1 MRPGPLLR
9 RILERAPLALFLL
22 ALAVG
27 LVAYGVAI
35 ERYGLFPKSIID
47 AAARTARTTAESVG
61 RTDTGTFKAFPGTAL
76 ADFPDQRL
84 EIVEG
89 DSLASAML
97 VSGGRHQ
104 FRELCP
110 EHGCLAVAISPS
122 GEVMHAWP
130 FRPHAIHAA
139 NIADENEYPY
149 EMNNFSVERDMLLK
163 RIEPYPNGDLLTT
176 FRLENAFPYGGGVAR
191 IGPDGYPRWFRR
203 DYSHHQPHLVDGDI
217 AFVPAYTVGDDTIEF
232 LLGDE
237 VRTRSCNGRIYHSAL
252 NILDGDGALL
262 EQIPVLDILLA
273 SPWSGILA
281 ESPDPCNPLRLNS
294 IDVAGEDASGGIA
307 AGDIVLSLR
316 EVSAFAI
323 LDGDTRELKRMVRG
337 SFLLQ
342 HDVTHLTGSTFLM
355 FDNRGASRF
364 LFDNSG
370 VRRYLGAS
378 RLLMVDLAAGSET
391 TIFPRE
397 HTPEALRGLYSEIN
411 GAIDISPDRQRAV
424 VSFTNAGVA
433 VEVRLA
439 DGEVLAIFRS
449 LHDVS
454 DMEQFPD
461 ERLDLAARFN
471 LFNVYYPRDGD

>member
-35 ERYGLFPKSIID
+35 ERYGVFPKSVID
-47 AAARTARTTAESVG
+47 AAARTARTTAESLG
-61 RTDTGTFKAFPGTAL
+61 MPDTGDFKSFPGTAL
-76 ADFPDQRL
+76 ADYPGQRV
-84 EIVEG
+84 EVVEG
-89 DSLASAML
+89 DSLANAML

-122 GEVMHAWP
+122 GEVTHAWP

-139 NIADENEYPY
+139 NIVDENDYPY
-149 EMNNFSVERDMLLK
+149 ELNNFSVERDMRLM
-163 RIEPYPNGDLLTT
+163 RIEPYPNGDLLVT
-176 FRLENAFPYGGGVAR
+176 FHLRNAFPYAGGVAR
-191 IGPDGYPRWFRR
+191 IDGDGHPRWFRR
-203 DYSHHQPHLVDGDI
+203 DYSHHQTRLVDGDI
-217 AFVPAYTVGDDTIEF
+217 AFVPALTVGNDTLVFSRGDDVHI
-232 LLGDE
+232 
-237 VRTRSCNGRIYHSAL
+237 RSCNGKIYHSAL

-262 EQIPVLDILLA
+262 EQIPVFDIVLA
-273 SPWSGILA
+273 SPWSGLLA
-281 ESPDPCNPLRLNS
+281 EPPEPCDPLHLNS
-294 IDVAGEDASGGIA
+294 IDIVGEDASGGIA

-316 EVSAFAI
+316 ELSAFVI
-323 LDGDTRELKRMVRG
+323 LDGDTREPKRLVRG
-337 SFLLQ
+337 SFLRQ

-355 FDNRGASRF
+355 LDNRGARRF
-364 LFDNSG
+364 
-370 VRRYLGAS
+370 LGAS

-391 TIFPRE
+391 TVFPRE
-397 HTPEALRGLYSEIN
+397 HTPEALRWLYSGTN
-411 GAIDISPDRQRAV
+411 GSIDISPDRQRATV
-424 VSFTNAGVA
+424 AFTNVGVA

-439 DGEVLAIFRS
+439 DGEVLAVFRS

-454 DMEQFPD
+454 DLEQFPD

-471 LFNVYYPRDGD
+471 LFGVHYPGDGAR